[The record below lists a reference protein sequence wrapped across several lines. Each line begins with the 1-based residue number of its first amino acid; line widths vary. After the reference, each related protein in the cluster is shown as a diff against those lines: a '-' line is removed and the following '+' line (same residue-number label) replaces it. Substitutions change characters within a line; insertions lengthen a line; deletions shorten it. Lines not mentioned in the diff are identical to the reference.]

1 MQESEG
7 ESVLLKVE
15 AWKMQSLELRKII
28 GIIGI

>member
-15 AWKMQSLELRKII
+15 VLKMQSLEELSYQFVL
-28 GIIGI
+28 